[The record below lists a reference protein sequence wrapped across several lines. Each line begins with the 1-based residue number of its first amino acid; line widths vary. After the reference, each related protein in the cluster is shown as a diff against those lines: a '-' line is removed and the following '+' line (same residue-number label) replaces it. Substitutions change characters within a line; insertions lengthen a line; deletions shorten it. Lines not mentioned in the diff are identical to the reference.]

1 MTTLRLTANDEGEM
15 RAELRDGPHLRIV
28 PIPALFTGPINADQT
43 PPTFGDFKHVV
54 TCEVSMLMCTKRP
67 DLESLCHA
75 LIRLPLADRL
85 ELMGDKTGAAKLRL
99 LQLLNRIDEV
109 LG

>member
-1 MTTLRLTANDEGEM
+1 
-15 RAELRDGPHLRIV
+15 
-28 PIPALFTGPINADQT
+28 
-43 PPTFGDFKHVV
+43 
-54 TCEVSMLMCTKRP
+54 MLMCTKRP